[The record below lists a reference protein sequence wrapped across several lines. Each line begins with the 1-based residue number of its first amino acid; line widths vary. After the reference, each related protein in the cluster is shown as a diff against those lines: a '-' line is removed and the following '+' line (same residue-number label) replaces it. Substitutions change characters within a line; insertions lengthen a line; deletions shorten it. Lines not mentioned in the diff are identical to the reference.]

1 MSQHADDLLA
11 QPDEPTEKISISFAT
26 IEVLKDFLGRAS
38 VLEFDLDYNKIQSIK
53 QAF

>member
-1 MSQHADDLLA
+1 LSQHADDLLA
-11 QPDEPTEKISISFAT
+11 QPDEPTEKISMSFAT